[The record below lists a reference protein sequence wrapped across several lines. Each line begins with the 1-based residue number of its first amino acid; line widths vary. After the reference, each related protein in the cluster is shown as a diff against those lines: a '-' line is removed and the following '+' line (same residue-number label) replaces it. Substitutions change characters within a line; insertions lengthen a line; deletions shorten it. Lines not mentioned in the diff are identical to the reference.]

1 MNHPNERQVGGD
13 HYKKAGHQ
21 QHWDSLPACGFGW
34 EYYIGRA
41 TAYLTRVKNVL
52 EDPGKALHFVD
63 KLVVLIDEGRVPAEF
78 QTTQGFR
85 LNSDVRGRLVDVESY
100 LRGYFQAN
108 GIHADSLEAVA
119 ITRLMTARTRDDLV
133 AARAV
138 LVEIDATRQREVPR
152 EERAVSAETAPAF
165 AFPEA
170 ISQSATA
177 QTGDAGPGYTNQA
190 AEAPF
195 ASGGGGDAGG
205 GGATGSWDGEGSAA
219 DQTCRNDSPT
229 DAPTSVDDAAPSS
242 TDPN

>member
-63 KLVVLIDEGRVPAEF
+63 KLLVLIDEGRVPAEF

-138 LVEIDATRQREVPR
+138 LVEIDATRQREAPR
-152 EERAVSAETAPAF
+152 ISVDLATPGGDRTVEF

-170 ISQSATA
+170 ISQTATA
-177 QTGDAGPGYTNQA
+177 ATGDADPGYTNQA
-190 AEAPF
+190 AETPF

-205 GGATGSWDGEGSAA
+205 GGATGSWEA
-219 DQTCRNDSPT
+219 DQTCRNDSPA